1 MTKNIKRKTLKL
13 KNNNNV
19 IKIKIVKRDFWP
31 EQKNTLLTIYV
42 RGILLKIT
50 QVKRKNFLY
59 NVTLL
64 RVIFKLNVMET
75 KIYVNE
81 NYIKILLR

>member
-31 EQKNTLLTIYV
+31 EQKKNTLLTIYV
-42 RGILLKIT
+42 RGILLKNYT
-50 QVKRKNFLY
+50 SEEKKFVY

-75 KIYVNE
+75 KNLCKRKLY
-81 NYIKILLR
+81 